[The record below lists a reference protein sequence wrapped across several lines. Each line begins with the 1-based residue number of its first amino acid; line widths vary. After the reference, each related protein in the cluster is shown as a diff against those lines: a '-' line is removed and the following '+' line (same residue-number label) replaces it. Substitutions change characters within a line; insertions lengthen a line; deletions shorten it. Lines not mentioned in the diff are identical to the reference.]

1 MASTTT
7 PRRSEAGLSLRATV
21 TQGGQRSDRTELPAA
36 PPISWPAIAV
46 VGGLVTAMASWIL
59 TAGIAVV
66 GWLVA
71 DPGTLAQSLDVGT
84 RLWLLGNGVSA
95 SLAGTAVTVVPWGA
109 TALIA
114 FMLSRFAA
122 VAARQVRADQTA
134 GPAAIT
140 VVLVATYLVPVV
152 AVAVWRGEP
161 WHAPEHWAAVI
172 AVLAGAA
179 ALGSSRA
186 LGGSL
191 TDGWPVWARAM
202 PRAVVDR
209 PAGAVRRRRCRAGDG
224 PDRASG
230 SGERSARPARARD
243 RRRHRAAAG
252 PVCRRAECHRLG
264 RRVRPRRRVPRSAAA
279 RSSRRPQP
287 SSASC
292 PACRCSAH
300 CPRPDRVRRPS
311 SAGSEPAYWP
321 GRSPRGS
328 PSGRAPP
335 PGWTAPV
342 WSAVSLGSCP
352 GSSSSAWPGPP
363 AGTSAPCGWPGLGPR
378 LLPLLVMAVT
388 TLGLAGMITGLV
400 AGLLPRR
407 TRPH

>member
-7 PRRSEAGLSLRATV
+7 PRRSEASLSLRATV
-21 TQGGQRSDRTELPAA
+21 TQGGQRSDGTELPVA

-46 VGGLVTAMASWIL
+46 VGGLVTAVASWIL

-95 SLAGTAVTVVPWGA
+95 SLAGTALTVVPWGA

-134 GPAAIT
+134 GPAAIS

-191 TDGWPVWARAM
+191 TDGWPGWARAL
-202 PRAVVDR
+202 PRAVVTAQLVLFVAGAAVLATGLIMHLDLVSDLHAR
-209 PAGAVRRRRCRAGDG
+209 LEPGIGGGIALLLAQFAVAPNAIVWAAAYALGAGFSLGGGSVVTPAATELGILPGVPLLGALPSAGPGSAAELGWLGAGVLAGAVAAWVAVR
-224 PDRASG
+224 
-230 SGERSARPARARD
+230 ARPAARVD
-243 RRRHRAAAG
+243 STSLVGGLAG
-252 PVCRRAECHRLG
+252 VL
-264 RRVRPRRRVPRSAAA
+264 
-279 RSSRRPQP
+279 
-287 SSASC
+287 
-292 PACRCSAH
+292 
-300 CPRPDRVRRPS
+300 
-311 SAGSEPAYWP
+311 
-321 GRSPRGS
+321 
-328 PSGRAPP
+328 SGLVFVGLA
-335 PGWTAPV
+335 WTAGGD
-342 WSAVSLGSCP
+342 LGTVRL
-352 GSSSSAWPGPP
+352 A
-363 AGTSAPCGWPGLGPR
+363 GLGPR

-407 TRPH
+407 GRRH

>member
-7 PRRSEAGLSLRATV
+7 PRRSEVSLSLRATV
-21 TQGGQRSDRTELPAA
+21 TQGGQRADSTESPVA

-95 SLAGTAVTVVPWGA
+95 SLAGTVVTVVPWGA

-122 VAARQVRADQTA
+122 VVARQVRADQTA

-172 AVLAGAA
+172 AVLAGSA

-191 TDGWPVWARAM
+191 TEGWPGWARPL
-202 PRAVVDR
+202 PRAVVTAQLVLFVAGAAVLATGLIMHLDLVSNLHAR
-209 PAGAVRRRRCRAGDG
+209 LDPGIGGGIALLLAQFAVAPNAIVWAAAYALGAGFSLGGGSVVTPAATELGILPGVPLLGALPLAGPGSAAELGWLGAGVLAGAVAAWVAVR
-224 PDRASG
+224 
-230 SGERSARPARARD
+230 ARPAARVD
-243 RRRHRAAAG
+243 STSLVGGLAG
-252 PVCRRAECHRLG
+252 VL
-264 RRVRPRRRVPRSAAA
+264 
-279 RSSRRPQP
+279 
-287 SSASC
+287 
-292 PACRCSAH
+292 
-300 CPRPDRVRRPS
+300 
-311 SAGSEPAYWP
+311 AGLVFVGLA
-321 GRSPRGS
+321 
-328 PSGRAPP
+328 
-335 PGWTAPV
+335 WTAGGD
-342 WSAVSLGSCP
+342 LGTVRL
-352 GSSSSAWPGPP
+352 A
-363 AGTSAPCGWPGLGPR
+363 GLGPR

-407 TRPH
+407 GRRR